1 MLVML
6 FLQSDNKIPCWDPFW
21 SRKLAVHISTL
32 LSGRRCHGTLG
43 MGNFDPYLTVE
54 SFVAILHFLEVIKKY
69 DASEIALF
77 IIDTGTNE
85 HCELSTAY
93 DLK

>member
-1 MLVML
+1 
-6 FLQSDNKIPCWDPFW
+6 
-21 SRKLAVHISTL
+21 
-32 LSGRRCHGTLG
+32 

-77 IIDTGTNE
+77 IVDTSTNE